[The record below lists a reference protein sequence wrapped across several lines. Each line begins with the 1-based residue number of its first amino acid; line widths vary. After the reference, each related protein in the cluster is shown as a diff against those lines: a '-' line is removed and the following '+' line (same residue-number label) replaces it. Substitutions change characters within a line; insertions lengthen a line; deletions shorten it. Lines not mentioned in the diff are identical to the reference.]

1 MVKCITFVFCPV
13 IIISRV
19 QSYFYTSRI
28 MGAKLPQFLKSW
40 PCWLLTCLKDNLGG
54 YRGLGHLY
62 FCQNSVS
69 ILLLPVGSECWEGGW
84 RQTESSLFCLEIL
97 MTLYVISLVISKLLG
112 WSADI
117 FLSVS
122 FLSQSMP
129 FLSAYLSL
137 CFNKLSFIT
146 FLNIFYIWSNLVMQ
160 IIHLLALHCRYS
172 TSITAYVA
180 SWLPYAQLYFK
191 LSSF

>member
-1 MVKCITFVFCPV
+1 
-13 IIISRV
+13 
-19 QSYFYTSRI
+19 
-28 MGAKLPQFLKSW
+28 MG
-40 PCWLLTCLKDNLGG
+40 
-54 YRGLGHLY
+54 
-62 FCQNSVS
+62 
-69 ILLLPVGSECWEGGW
+69 I
-84 RQTESSLFCLEIL
+84 EIL
-97 MTLYVISLVISKLLG
+97 DTSISVRTLYPFYYSLLALNVEKEAEDRLSPLFSAWKFSWLFLYVISLVISKLLG